1 MGIIGKVLFLFIFV
15 KIVGRINGDGLDDEV
30 GFSFVL
36 IFDKRYV
43 YMYIMFIRRVCWYRN
58 ISISM
63 KEYFL
68 LVWVSL
74 FNIIYFVFYCVC
86 IKFYLI
92 K

>member
-30 GFSFVL
+30 GFSFVS
-36 IFDKRYV
+36 IFDKRYA
-43 YMYIMFIRRVCWYRN
+43 YTYIMFIRRVCWYRN

-74 FNIIYFVFYCVC
+74 FNIIYFVLYCVC